1 MKLLFILVTFTI
13 LFVTVVTLTQT
24 MINKVKSYL

>member
-1 MKLLFILVTFTI
+1 MKLLFILIAFTI

-24 MINKVKSYL
+24 IINKVKSYL